1 MVAGGSSRA
10 HLDSR
15 ARPVPGQV
23 GISGNDHPKPPVSRA
38 RYARQCQLMAFVGAT
53 WSVTPEPTEAAR
65 ALAGDLTTTEYALL
79 TAAFRGELLPP
90 AAP

>member
-1 MVAGGSSRA
+1 
-10 HLDSR
+10 
-15 ARPVPGQV
+15 
-23 GISGNDHPKPPVSRA
+23 
-38 RYARQCQLMAFVGAT
+38 MAFVGAT